1 VKMSIERMMSALTY
15 FIALFLAW
23 LGDFSLQDVGTLLAM
38 VLGVAAFALS
48 WYYRRKTY
56 QLLAAGAIS
65 REEYERANR

>member
-1 VKMSIERMMSALTY
+1 MMSIERMMSALTY

-23 LGDFSLQDVGTLLAM
+23 LGDFSLQDLGTVLAM

>member
-1 VKMSIERMMSALTY
+1 MMSIERMMSALTY

-23 LGDFSLQDVGTLLAM
+23 LGDFSLQDLGTVLAM

-65 REEYERANR
+65 REVYERANR

>member
-1 VKMSIERMMSALTY
+1 MSIERMMSALTY

-23 LGDFSLQDVGTLLAM
+23 LGDFSLQDLGTVLAM

-56 QLLAAGAIS
+56 QLLAAGAIR

>member
-1 VKMSIERMMSALTY
+1 MSIERMMSALTY

-23 LGDFSLQDVGTLLAM
+23 LGDFSLQDLGTALAM

>member
-1 VKMSIERMMSALTY
+1 MMSIERMMSALTY

-23 LGDFSLQDVGTLLAM
+23 LGDFSLQDLGTVLAM

-56 QLLAAGAIS
+56 QLLAAGVIS